1 MSVYKESEGKKG
13 GLSQTFTKRDKK
25 AKRKLTSSLYYIIG
39 GDSGE
44 HTFVEEW
51 KEHNIAYHV
60 STLIP
65 SRQGDKQQ
73 VQKKRH
79 IGNGK
84 ENIYIYIYIMKKRK
98 KGSEENYMYG

>member
-1 MSVYKESEGKKG
+1 M
-13 GLSQTFTKRDKK
+13 
-25 AKRKLTSSLYYIIG
+25 YYIIG
-39 GDSGE
+39 GDSGV

-84 ENIYIYIYIMKKRK
+84 ENIYKCIEKERKRK
-98 KGSEENYMYG
+98 